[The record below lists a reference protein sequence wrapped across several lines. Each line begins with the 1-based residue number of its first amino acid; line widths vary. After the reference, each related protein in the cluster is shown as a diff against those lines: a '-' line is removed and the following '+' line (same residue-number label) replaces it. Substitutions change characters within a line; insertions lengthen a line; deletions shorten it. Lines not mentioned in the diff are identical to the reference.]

1 MVLEFLQVG
10 QQVQLPRL
18 REGPL
23 VSRCRRAVGD
33 SVSIGKGH
41 GIH

>member
-10 QQVQLPRL
+10 QQVQLLRL

-23 VSRCRRAVGD
+23 VFRYRRVVAG
-33 SVSIGKGH
+33 SVSIGKGR
-41 GIH
+41 GIR